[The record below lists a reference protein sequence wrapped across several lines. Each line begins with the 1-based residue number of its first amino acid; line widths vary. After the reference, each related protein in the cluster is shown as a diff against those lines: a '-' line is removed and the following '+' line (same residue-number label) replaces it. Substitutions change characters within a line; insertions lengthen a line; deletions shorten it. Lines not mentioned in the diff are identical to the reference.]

1 MNFSLKES
9 SFSEIYRILA
19 TNIDKV
25 NYLNS
30 SMIKSSNNYIKIKQF
45 LSEFEYDLKLIYDIL
60 SQLQYGSNN
69 QNRNENF
76 KSEKKKNKHYS
87 IFNQIKK
94 QLRLNN
100 FEESNR
106 NDYKDNKHKE
116 NKKYSLTIN
125 ILSDKYFD
133 TKGKGKIGKKFNK
146 SSSCK
151 SFKKKLSKN
160 ILKNLEKMKL
170 RGSSYSKRN
179 NDDNINDE
187 KMLTYLTDYSH
198 ISSYSESYNNR
209 FRKNIDKNKVSLKH
223 LNTLYNHY
231 DALLRKKN
239 NYIPN
244 NTNYEYSTIPT
255 NKLDL
260 DNNINDINN
269 NYDYNYNTPIYKA
282 YNIISTEENKNQE
295 NININDNNRLN
306 EQKDITDKNI
316 NDNNNDYKSNK
327 NHCYDYIKDYE
338 RNNNYMKEEMIKKII
353 SQILQDNN
361 KLNELKKNFGND
373 IGQKLLDGVFNIK
386 EINNIYNYIKKLDN
400 KEEKNLFRGSKR
412 SYRNY
417 KYENNNNK
425 NDILLLRDYNRD
437 IKYNEINNN
446 NINDDCYYREPLS
459 NEY

>member
-1 MNFSLKES
+1 
-9 SFSEIYRILA
+9 
-19 TNIDKV
+19 
-25 NYLNS
+25 
-30 SMIKSSNNYIKIKQF
+30 
-45 LSEFEYDLKLIYDIL
+45 
-60 SQLQYGSNN
+60 
-69 QNRNENF
+69 
-76 KSEKKKNKHYS
+76 
-87 IFNQIKK
+87 
-94 QLRLNN
+94 
-100 FEESNR
+100 
-106 NDYKDNKHKE
+106 
-116 NKKYSLTIN
+116 
-125 ILSDKYFD
+125 
-133 TKGKGKIGKKFNK
+133 
-146 SSSCK
+146 
-151 SFKKKLSKN
+151 
-160 ILKNLEKMKL
+160 MKL

-198 ISSYSESYNNR
+198 ISSYSESYNNK

-231 DALLRKKN
+231 DALLRKNN

-269 NYDYNYNTPIYKA
+269 NYDYNYNTPLYKT
-282 YNIISTEENKNQE
+282 YNRISTEENKNQE
-295 NININDNNRLN
+295 NININDNNRFN
-306 EQKDITDKNI
+306 EHKDIIDKN
-316 NDNNNDYKSNK
+316 NNNDYKSNK

-361 KLNELKKNFGND
+361 KLNELKKIFGND

-386 EINNIYNYIKKLDN
+386 EINNICDCIKKLDN

-412 SYRNY
+412 SYKNY
-417 KYENNNNK
+417 KYESNNNK
-425 NDILLLRDYNRD
+425 NDILLLRDFNRD
-437 IKYNEINNN
+437 IKYNEINNSN
-446 NINDDCYYREPLS
+446 NINDDYYYREPLS

>member
-9 SFSEIYRILA
+9 TFSEIYRILA

-30 SMIKSSNNYIKIKQF
+30 SMVKSNNNYIKIKQF

-60 SQLQYGSNN
+60 SQLQYESNN
-69 QNRNENF
+69 INRNEQY
-76 KSEKKKNKHYS
+76 KSEKRKNKHYS
-87 IFNQIKK
+87 IFNKIKK

-106 NDYKDNKHKE
+106 NNYKDNKHKE

-133 TKGKGKIGKKFNK
+133 TKGKGKMGKKFNK
-146 SSSCK
+146 SCSCK
-151 SFKKKLSKN
+151 SYKKKLSKN

-198 ISSYSESYNNR
+198 ISSYSESYNNK

-269 NYDYNYNTPIYKA
+269 NYDYNYNTPLYKT
-282 YNIISTEENKNQE
+282 YNRISTEENKNQE
-295 NININDNNRLN
+295 NININDNNRFN
-306 EQKDITDKNI
+306 EHKDIIDKN
-316 NDNNNDYKSNK
+316 NNNDYKSNK

-353 SQILQDNN
+353 SQILQNNN
-361 KLNELKKNFGND
+361 KLNELKKIFGSD

-386 EINNIYNYIKKLDN
+386 EINNIYDCIKKLDN

-417 KYENNNNK
+417 KYENNNNNK
-425 NDILLLRDYNRD
+425 NDILLLRDFNRD

-446 NINDDCYYREPLS
+446 NNINDDYYYREPLS